1 MDSRLEEQKT
11 RKLEALVEQKD
22 QQIADLEAARID
34 DQELAEEVA
43 SLAQMLQKTQETLK
57 VVAEEN
63 SYLKETVGE
72 VY

>member
-1 MDSRLEEQKT
+1 MIAAKDEELAILQ
-11 RKLEALVEQKD
+11 AG
-22 QQIADLEAARID
+22 RID
-34 DQELAEEVA
+34 DEELANEVS

-63 SYLKETVGE
+63 SYLKETVIT